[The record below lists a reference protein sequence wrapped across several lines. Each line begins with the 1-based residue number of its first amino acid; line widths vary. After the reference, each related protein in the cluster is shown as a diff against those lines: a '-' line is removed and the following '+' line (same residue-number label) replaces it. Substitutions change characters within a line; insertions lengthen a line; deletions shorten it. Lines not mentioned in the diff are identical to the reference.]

1 MEDVLV
7 AVAIGGAALAAST
20 LAAVAGFG
28 GAAIMLPVLVWAFG
42 IVEAV
47 PILTIAQLMGNLS
60 RVWLNRME
68 LSFSVVKWFG
78 IGAVPAAVLGGVLFA
93 NTPAG
98 SLVRLLGVFLL
109 LMIVYRHSPWG
120 KNARIDLRGFLPL
133 GVISGVISAVVGV
146 VGPFMAPFF
155 LAYGLVRG
163 AYIGTEALATVM
175 MHVTKLSVYGG
186 YELINLNIAMVGVSI
201 GSVMFVGSY
210 FGKQILKRLP
220 AARFPLIIDAV
231 LLVAGL
237 LFLMRGDG

>member
-1 MEDVLV
+1 
-7 AVAIGGAALAAST
+7 
-20 LAAVAGFG
+20 
-28 GAAIMLPVLVWAFG
+28 
-42 IVEAV
+42 
-47 PILTIAQLMGNLS
+47 
-60 RVWLNRME
+60 
-68 LSFSVVKWFG
+68 
-78 IGAVPAAVLGGVLFA
+78 VLGGVLFA

-120 KNARIDLRGFLPL
+120 KNARIGLRGFLPL
-133 GVISGVISAVVGV
+133 GVTSGVISAVVGV

-155 LAYGLVRG
+155 LAYGLVMG

-186 YELINLNIAMVGVSI
+186 YELINLNIAVVGVSI

-231 LLVAGL
+231 LLAAGL
-237 LFLMRGDG
+237 LFLIRGEP

>member
-7 AVAIGGAALAAST
+7 AVSIGGAALVAST
-20 LAAVAGFG
+20 LASVAGFG

-60 RVWLNRME
+60 RVWFNRTE
-68 LSFSVVKWFG
+68 LSFSVVKWFC

-120 KNARIDLRGFLPL
+120 KNAQIGLRGFLPL
-133 GVISGVISAVVGV
+133 GVTSGIISAVVGV

-155 LAYGLVRG
+155 LAYGLVMG

-186 YELINLNIAMVGVSI
+186 YDLINLNIAVVGVSI
-201 GSVMFVGSY
+201 GSVMFAGSY

-220 AARFPLIIDAV
+220 AARFPLIIDVV
-231 LLVAGL
+231 LLAAGL
-237 LFLMRGDG
+237 LFLIRGEN